1 MAKNLEYYD
10 EIDSTNNRAKHLAR
24 PEVQME
30 LFLLRRRRRREKED
44 AADAGNHRR
53 AAVFPCR
60 FC

>member
-10 EIDSTNNRAKHLAR
+10 EIDSTNNRAKALGEAGGADGT
-24 PEVQME
+24 
-30 LFLLRRRRRREKED
+30 LFVAETQTAD